1 MNLKE
6 EEKAKPDPK
15 ESGKGPGMR
24 QGDSK
29 LKLKYFEEVQSLQ
42 EIIQDIEELNK
53 RLRYHWIFAKL
64 SHFKE
69 KLGVY
74 SVYHGFGLGRSLD
87 VLRLI
92 WGWRN
97 KSKMEILAELKLKMS
112 FVGNFNPN
120 NIFARL
126 VYRLS
131 MAKPKVTVRI
141 VKERIQNGNQ
151 EKWELMWK

>member
-92 WGWRN
+92 WGM
-97 KSKMEILAELKLKMS
+97 KEQKQD
-112 FVGNFNPN
+112 GNTRGTQTENVLCGEFQP
-120 NIFARL
+120 
-126 VYRLS
+126 
-131 MAKPKVTVRI
+131 
-141 VKERIQNGNQ
+141 E
-151 EKWELMWK
+151 